1 MIIDLISIMFF
12 SFPVAFIGNRNYAI
26 QGSLAHRVRSVPEV
40 TPWKSWWWCGC
51 AHLWGKVGLSR
62 ESRERCV
69 LLLFAVPGFPKG
81 FCTGRRKFKLSPLR

>member
-40 TPWKSWWWCGC
+40 TLPGR
-51 AHLWGKVGLSR
+51 AGGGVD
-62 ESRERCV
+62 
-69 LLLFAVPGFPKG
+69 VPISGA
-81 FCTGRRKFKLSPLR
+81 RWV